1 MDDAIRQAL
10 STMFTNKKLFTAKG
24 PYIRQGTVNGR
35 KIGVVIGSKGPA
47 FSNYA
52 LGKQGY
58 DRVVAAKQKGII
70 DLAVVVFADGDNA
83 VDFTFVS
90 AYDALELQPR
100 LENMPTR
107 TSAFG
112 EFGCW
117 HLHGCVATSTEETH
131 GERGSKS

>member
-1 MDDAIRQAL
+1 MDDEIRKAL
-10 STMFTNKKLFTAKG
+10 SVMFTINKGLFTAKG
-24 PYIRQGTVNGR
+24 PYLRQGTVSGR

-100 LENMPTR
+100 LESMPTR

-112 EFGCW
+112 EFW
-117 HLHGCVATSTEETH
+117 LLTPAWV
-131 GERGSKS
+131 RGDFDGGDAW

>member
-1 MDDAIRQAL
+1 MDDEIRKAL
-10 STMFTNKKLFTAKG
+10 SFMFTTNKKLFVSKG
-24 PYIRQGTVNGR
+24 PYLRQGTFSDT

-90 AYDALELQPR
+90 TYDAVELQPR

-112 EFGCW
+112 EFW
-117 HLHGCVATSTEETH
+117 LLAPSWV
-131 GERGSKS
+131 RGDFDGGDAW